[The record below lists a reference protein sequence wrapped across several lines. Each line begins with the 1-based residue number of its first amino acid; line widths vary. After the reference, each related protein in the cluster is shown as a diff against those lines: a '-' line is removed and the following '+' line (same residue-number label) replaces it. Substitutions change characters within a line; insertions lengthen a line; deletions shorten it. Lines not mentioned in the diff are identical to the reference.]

1 VSISFLKLFEF
12 FLILYSF
19 NMAVRSASAMIIPM
33 LEFQALQFRDGGLH
47 HAKIDAERSMYAEI
61 QRRLDEL
68 HESATLREEPVDTFY
83 AGTSAFPNNPL
94 SENNSPLGSNSRS
107 AAGDWAKRNPLLN
120 PSAKEPQS
128 EKSDGYESS
137 GDSESHDLGGFA
149 GKFNFAHPMSPLQ
162 INAKNSFS
170 NMYS

>member
-1 VSISFLKLFEF
+1 
-12 FLILYSF
+12 
-19 NMAVRSASAMIIPM
+19 MAVRSASAMIIPM
-33 LEFQALQFRDGGLH
+33 LEFQALQFKEGGMH

-68 HESATLREEPVDTFY
+68 HESATLREEPADTFY

-94 SENNSPLGSNSRS
+94 SENNSPLGGSNSKS
-107 AAGDWAKRNPLLN
+107 AAGDWAKRNPLT
-120 PSAKEPQS
+120 PSAKEPHS

-137 GDSESHDLGGFA
+137 GDSGSRDLGGFA

-162 INAKNSFS
+162 INANNSFS
-170 NMYS
+170 NIYS